1 MRYERYV
8 HVIAF
13 VLAKHDLTT
22 LSYLNTFHRR
32 CPFFRQYYF
41 LNICP
46 FQRREA
52 EGRVGAHKNLFVQ
65 PR

>member
-1 MRYERYV
+1 MEDVR
-8 HVIAF
+8 
-13 VLAKHDLTT
+13 
-22 LSYLNTFHRR
+22 
-32 CPFFRQYYF
+32 F
-41 LNICP
+41 LDNNILKNICP